1 MRESPCR
8 CRYIIISRASARNII
23 VHACALTWP
32 LRARARKGWCR
43 VCYGAAEMKHH
54 KHNVSQLL
62 AAANPGR
69 KRSEAS
75 I

>member
-1 MRESPCR
+1 MRGVPLSLPLYY
-8 CRYIIISRASARNII
+8 YIVCEREEHYCARM
-23 VHACALTWP
+23 
-32 LRARARKGWCR
+32 RARAHKGWCR

-75 I
+75 S

>member
-1 MRESPCR
+1 MR
-8 CRYIIISRASARNII
+8 
-23 VHACALTWP
+23 ACALTWP
-32 LRARARKGWCR
+32 LRVRARKGWCR
-43 VCYGAAEMKHH
+43 VCYGAAEMEHH

-75 I
+75 S